1 VRKYFALVAVLA
13 LSASLSAQTAGQS
26 GAPPP
31 PAPKA
36 DAKPATGIAG
46 KWNVSVDVNGNAMLS
61 VLDVKIDGKKVTG
74 TLTGDNGA
82 MPVQGEFADNKLMLT
97 FSFDSANG
105 AVGVTFNAT
114 LKDDVLTGTADAG
127 QAGSFPFKAERVKEK

>member
-26 GAPPP
+26 GAP
-31 PAPKA
+31 APKA
-36 DAKPATGIAG
+36 DAKAATGIAG

-61 VLDVKIDGKKVTG
+61 VLDVKLDGKKLTG

-82 MPVQGEFADNKLMLT
+82 MPVEGEFADNKLTLS
-97 FSFDSANG
+97 FSFNSPNG
-105 AVGVTFNAT
+105 AVGVTFTAT

-127 QAGSFPFKAERVKEK
+127 QAGSFPLKAERVKEK